1 MLIARSRHHCA
12 LDKVAALLHNVQVL
26 HPHAVQSPVVER
38 LLTADEGDQLTRVAL
53 EVRH

>member
-1 MLIARSRHHCA
+1 MLVARSRHHCA

-26 HPHAVQSPVVER
+26 HPDPVQSPAVEG
-38 LLTADEGDQLTRVAL
+38 LLTADEGDQLTRVPL